1 MAVTEV
7 QSELLLVWFQN
18 LSSSYK
24 YTTLVLNQ
32 DVNHEEYSNFLL
44 LKFREMIEFLEKIQ
58 NTDIPHESCIM
69 SLSASI
75 TRTATTAYEYKSHSE
90 ELNIYMHPFQ
100 KKCAIR
106 DKKNCPRC
114 IASGKC
120 RDKFVIDLIGKK
132 LFADKYEKQK

>member
-44 LKFREMIEFLEKIQ
+44 LKFREMIEFLENIIR
-58 NTDIPHESCIM
+58 NRSSS
-69 SLSASI
+69 SL
-75 TRTATTAYEYKSHSE
+75 
-90 ELNIYMHPFQ
+90 
-100 KKCAIR
+100 
-106 DKKNCPRC
+106 
-114 IASGKC
+114 
-120 RDKFVIDLIGKK
+120 
-132 LFADKYEKQK
+132 